1 VNSSQM
7 RTSRSNMKRSFLQLG
22 LILFMIAAPCALAR
36 AQDGFSPR
44 ESSAFDSIPLQTPGV
59 SAADL
64 GFVADPVDDDDSSNP
79 GGIDLMDNQ
88 ATKPSAPMQPQGN
101 IQPTGLE
108 ANPSSQPTSAPSTI
122 ASTAPSTQPEQ
133 ASAVVGNFPT
143 IAGTFGLEEFVN
155 HFAPYEP
162 MYFVGS
168 TQAPNIKF
176 QFSLRYRL
184 FTPTGSLATEYPFFR
199 GFNFAYSQTS
209 FWNVSNFDQ
218 PFFYDTSYRP
228 EVFYYLESFPGI
240 KTAPGDQF
248 GLQGGVGHESNGQ
261 VDPNHR
267 SMNIVFLRP
276 IVTIG
281 NDSGWF
287 FTFAPKFYDYIGG
300 LPLNP
305 DMPKYRGYADL
316 RVVAGLR
323 DSLQLAAIGRVGR
336 DGNRG
341 SIQLDLTYPLT
352 KLLNGNMDIS
362 LDAQYFN
369 GYGDSL
375 LTYNQRTTIF
385 RFGLALVR

>member
-1 VNSSQM
+1 MQSSELPLQPS
-7 RTSRSNMKRSFLQLG
+7 RTTRSVLQLG
-22 LILFMIAAPCALAR
+22 LMLFIIAASRLPAR
-36 AQDGFSPR
+36 AADNALPFANSPF
-44 ESSAFDSIPLQTPGV
+44 ADTDPVITDTPGV

-79 GGIDLMDNQ
+79 GGINLMDAQPAAPNQ
-88 ATKPSAPMQPQGN
+88 PPGN

-108 ANPSSQPTSAPSTI
+108 ANPSSQPTSLPTTV

-133 ASAVVGNFPT
+133 ASAVTGHFPA

-184 FTPTGSLATEYPFFR
+184 FTPTGSLATDHPFFR

-228 EVFYYLESFPGI
+228 EVFYYLESIPGI
-240 KTAPGDQF
+240 TPNPGDQF

-276 IVTIG
+276 IVTVG

-287 FTFAPKFYDYIGG
+287 ITFAPKFYDYIGG

-336 DGNRG
+336 DGDRG

>member
-1 VNSSQM
+1 M
-7 RTSRSNMKRSFLQLG
+7 
-22 LILFMIAAPCALAR
+22 
-36 AQDGFSPR
+36 
-44 ESSAFDSIPLQTPGV
+44 PGV

-88 ATKPSAPMQPQGN
+88 ATKPSAPMQPPGN

-108 ANPSSQPTSAPSTI
+108 ANPSSQPTSAPTTI

-133 ASAVVGNFPT
+133 ASAVTGHFPA
-143 IAGTFGLEEFVN
+143 IGGTFGLEEFVN

-184 FTPTGSLATEYPFFR
+184 FTPTGSLATAHPFFR

-209 FWNVSNFDQ
+209 FWNVSNINQ
-218 PFFYDTSYRP
+218 TFFYDTSYRP
-228 EVFYYLESFPGI
+228 EVFY
-240 KTAPGDQF
+240 
-248 GLQGGVGHESNGQ
+248 GLGHESNGQ

-276 IVTIG
+276 IVTVG
-281 NDSGWF
+281 NDAGWF
-287 FTFAPKFYDYIGG
+287 FTFAPKFYDYIDG